1 MTTMTTNG
9 AVNSMAVESVAK
21 MMFREPGES
30 GAPGAP
36 VVHDGVSP
44 ADPTPP
50 TPAVPPRRAWS
61 LSRALLLGG
70 IALVVAA
77 AALLG
82 PHYYRSLMS
91 YESTDDAFVEG
102 HVIAMSPKVGGN
114 VQRVLVDDNQPVK
127 AGDLLVEIDPRDYQA
142 RVAQAR
148 AALDAAE
155 ARARAAE
162 ISVGLTDTTTGAAVD
177 QANANVTLSRSGVET
192 AQATLTMAQ
201 SRVHEARARAASAE
215 TEAARTAK
223 DAGRYAELFRREL
236 VSQQDNDNAAA
247 AAKRATAGLDEARAG
262 EQAALMA
269 LRQAQSQI
277 AEAQAKVGESL
288 GRLASANSAPQQV
301 AVSRAQVEVL
311 KGEVERARADLATAE
326 LNLSYTRIV
335 APEDARVTRK
345 SVEVGS
351 LVQPGQAL
359 FALVPTKFWV
369 VANFKET
376 QLRDMRPGQPA
387 EIAVD
392 AWGGR
397 TYHGHVDSIQT
408 GAGAR
413 FSLLPPENATGNYVK
428 VVQRVP
434 VKIVFDEAPD
444 ATHPLGPGMSVVPS
458 VKVR

>member
-1 MTTMTTNG
+1 MTTTGTVG
-9 AVNSMAVESVAK
+9 PVAVESAAK
-21 MMFREPGES
+21 MMFREPGET

-36 VVHDGVSP
+36 ATHDVAPSP
-44 ADPTPP
+44 DPAPP
-50 TPAVPPRRAWS
+50 APPRRAWS
-61 LSRALLLGG
+61 RKRALLLGG
-70 IALVVAA
+70 IALVVAV
-77 AALLG
+77 AALVG
-82 PHYYRSLMS
+82 PGYYRSFTS

-102 HVIAMSPKVGGN
+102 HVIAMSPKVGGH
-114 VQRVLVDDNQPVK
+114 VARVLVDDNQPVK

-148 AALDAAE
+148 ATLDAAV

-177 QANANVTLSRSGVET
+177 QASANVTLSRSGVET
-192 AQATLTMAQ
+192 AQATLTVAQ
-201 SRVHEARARAASAE
+201 SRVQEARARVVSAE
-215 TEAARTAK
+215 TEAARTK
-223 DAGRYAELFRREL
+223 TDAGRYAQLARREL
-236 VSQQDNDNAAA
+236 VSQQDNDNATA
-247 AAKRATAGLDEARAG
+247 AAKRAVAALDEARAG

>member
-1 MTTMTTNG
+1 MTTNG
-9 AVNSMAVESVAK
+9 TVSSVIAESAAK
-21 MMFREPGES
+21 LMFREAE
-30 GAPGAP
+30 
-36 VVHDGVSP
+36 
-44 ADPTPP
+44 
-50 TPAVPPRRAWS
+50 TPASPEPPRETATPAAPPARRWRPS
-61 LSRALLLGG
+61 RRALLLGG
-70 IALVVAA
+70 LAALVAVL
-77 AALLG
+77 ALVG
-82 PHYYRSLMS
+82 PGYYRSFTAW
-91 YESTDDAFVEG
+91 ESTDDAFVEG
-102 HVIAMSPKVGGN
+102 HVIAMSPQVGGN
-114 VQRVLVDDNQPVK
+114 VLRVLVDDNQAVK
-127 AGDLLVEIDPRDYQA
+127 AGDLLVEIDPRDYEA

-148 AALDAAE
+148 AALDAAV
-155 ARARAAE
+155 ARARSAE
-162 ISVGLTDTTTGAAVD
+162 ISVGLTDTTAGAAVD
-177 QANANVTLSRSGVET
+177 QASANVTLSRSGVDT
-192 AQATLTMAQ
+192 AQAALTVAQ
-201 SRVHEARARAASAE
+201 SRVTEARARVLSAE
-215 TEAARTAK
+215 TEAARTQK
-223 DAGRYAELFRREL
+223 DAGRYAELSRREL
-236 VSQQDNDNAAA
+236 VSQQDNDNASA
-247 AAKRATAGLDEARAG
+247 AAKRATAALDEARAG

-269 LRQAQSQI
+269 LRQAQSQV
-277 AEAQAKVGESL
+277 AEARAKVNESL
-288 GRLASANSAPQQV
+288 GRLTSANSAPQQV

-311 KGEVERARADLATAE
+311 KGEAERARADLAAAQ

-335 APEDARVTRK
+335 APADGRITRK
-345 SVEVGS
+345 SVEPGA

-359 FALVPTKFWV
+359 FALVPTRFWV

-444 ATHPLGPGMSVVPS
+444 ANHPLGPGMSVVPS